1 MLKTAL
7 RAAAAAT
14 VFLMAA
20 APAFAADDPVVA
32 KVDGSEIHRSEIV
45 AMKDRM
51 AQQMPQIQAMPLE
64 SIFANLVDQAVSQR
78 LLLSAAKKA
87 NVADDAE
94 FKKQLD
100 QVRDSLMQR
109 AFLTREVEKRLT
121 DDKLRTAYD
130 DLLKN
135 NPPEDEVHARHILVD
150 NEKKA
155 NELIKKLKKGASFE
169 DLAKSDSKDDGSGK
183 RGGDLGYFSKSSMVP
198 EFAEAAFAMKPGDVS
213 DKPVKT
219 QFGWHIIKVEDRR
232 KSTPPAFED
241 VKEQLRGQMA
251 DGVIDEI
258 VGELRKNAK
267 VEITAPEAKA
277 PDAKAPDAK

>member
-121 DDKLRTAYD
+121 DDKLRAAYD

-183 RGGDLGYFSKSSMVP
+183 RGGDLGYFSKGSMVP

-232 KSTPPAFED
+232 KSTPPAFEE

-277 PDAKAPDAK
+277 PDAK

>member
-183 RGGDLGYFSKSSMVP
+183 RGGDLGYFSKSAMVP

-232 KSTPPAFED
+232 KSTPPAFEE

-277 PDAKAPDAK
+277 PDAK

>member
-183 RGGDLGYFSKSSMVP
+183 RGGDLGYFSKSAMVP

-232 KSTPPAFED
+232 KSTPPAFEE

-267 VEITAPEAKA
+267 VEITAPEAKT
-277 PDAKAPDAK
+277 PDAK